1 MPSTYSTNLK
11 LELIATGEQS
21 GTWGVSTN
29 TNVGT
34 LIEEAICG
42 VASVA
47 MSDATTTISIANGAT
62 STARQVVLL
71 LTGTLTAARDLVVP
85 TIDKQYIVANNTTG
99 GFAVTVKTTAGTGIS
114 VPNGQRRFLYVDST
128 NVEEAISSTGTLAAN
143 GNLSSTGTLSV
154 TGASTLSGALTYG
167 GITLTNSVTGTG
179 SMVLSASPTLTG
191 APIVTVGDNAPAASG
206 NMNTGVIIW
215 SSSASRA
222 VNIGVNNT
230 AGYSW
235 INAAFGNNSGIS
247 DELRIMTGTTARL
260 TLNSAAATF
269 STAIN
274 YGGVTLTNSVTGT
287 GSMVLSASP
296 TLTGTLAAAAGT
308 FSSTLGVTGALTY
321 GGVTLTNSVTGTGS
335 MVLSANPTFTGTL
348 TATAGS
354 FSSTL
359 SAASLSLTTDL
370 PITEGGTGASTA
382 ADARTNLGLGTISTQ
397 AASAVAI
404 TGGSITGITDL
415 TVADGGT
422 GASTAADARTN
433 LGLSTMA
440 TQAASAVAITGGT
453 SAGVTI
459 TGGSLTGVVVP
470 FAGSTAPTGSLLC
483 FGQAVNRTTYAA
495 LFAIIA
501 TAYGIGDGST
511 TFNVPDLRG
520 RSIAGVDNM
529 GGTAAGRITA
539 AGSGITGTTLGA
551 SGGTET
557 HTLITAE
564 MPAHTHSVPAQIT
577 SGNDIGGGG
586 AYLAAGLLNNG
597 TSTSTGGGGAHQNTQ
612 PTMMINYIIYT

>member
-154 TGASTLSGALTYG
+154 TGASTLAA
-167 GITLTNSVTGTG
+167 VAGT
-179 SMVLSASPTLTG
+179 TG
-191 APIVTVGDNAPAASG
+191 A
-206 NMNTGVIIW
+206 
-215 SSSASRA
+215 
-222 VNIGVNNT
+222 
-230 AGYSW
+230 
-235 INAAFGNNSGIS
+235 
-247 DELRIMTGTTARL
+247 
-260 TLNSAAATF
+260 
-269 STAIN
+269 
-274 YGGVTLTNSVTGT
+274 
-287 GSMVLSASP
+287 
-296 TLTGTLAAAAGT
+296 
-308 FSSTLGVTGALTY
+308 
-321 GGVTLTNSVTGTGS
+321 
-335 MVLSANPTFTGTL
+335 
-348 TATAGS
+348 

-370 PITEGGTGASTA
+370 PITEGGTGASTAANARTNLGLGTISTQAASAVAITGGSITGITDLALADGGTGASTA

-404 TGGSITGITDL
+404 TGGT
-415 TVADGGT
+415 
-422 GASTAADARTN
+422 
-433 LGLSTMA
+433 
-440 TQAASAVAITGGT
+440 ITGGT
-453 SAGVTI
+453 ITGGTIAGVTI

-501 TAYGIGDGST
+501 TAYGVGDSFT

-564 MPAHTHSVPAQIT
+564 MPSHTHSMDWY
-577 SGNDIGGGG
+577 NIGIGGFGGG
-586 AYLAAGLLNNG
+586 ASLWQGG
-597 TSTSTGGGGAHQNTQ
+597 STATTATGGGGAHQNTQ

>member
-21 GTWGVSTN
+21 GTWGVSAN
-29 TNVGT
+29 TNIGT

-154 TGASTLSGALTYG
+154 TGASTLAA
-167 GITLTNSVTGTG
+167 VAGT
-179 SMVLSASPTLTG
+179 TG
-191 APIVTVGDNAPAASG
+191 A
-206 NMNTGVIIW
+206 
-215 SSSASRA
+215 
-222 VNIGVNNT
+222 
-230 AGYSW
+230 
-235 INAAFGNNSGIS
+235 
-247 DELRIMTGTTARL
+247 
-260 TLNSAAATF
+260 
-269 STAIN
+269 
-274 YGGVTLTNSVTGT
+274 
-287 GSMVLSASP
+287 
-296 TLTGTLAAAAGT
+296 
-308 FSSTLGVTGALTY
+308 
-321 GGVTLTNSVTGTGS
+321 
-335 MVLSANPTFTGTL
+335 
-348 TATAGS
+348 

-415 TVADGGT
+415 ALADGGT

-433 LGLSTMA
+433 LGLGTIS

-453 SAGVTI
+453 IAGVTI
-459 TGGSLTGVVVP
+459 TGGSLTGVVLP

-501 TAYGIGDGST
+501 TTYGIGDGST

-564 MPAHTHSVPAQIT
+564 MPSHTHALSDGYPGVN
-577 SGNDIGGGG
+577 SGGSWQNQGGGYG
-586 AYLAAGLLNNG
+586 GPIFSIG
-597 TSTSTGGGGAHQNTQ
+597 STGGDGAHLNVQ
-612 PTMMINYIIYT
+612 PTLVLNYIIKT

>member
-29 TNVGT
+29 TNIGT

-128 NVEEAISSTGTLAAN
+128 NVEEAISSTGNLNVNGTLSA
-143 GNLSSTGTLSV
+143 TGTLSV
-154 TGASTLSGALTYG
+154 TGASTLAA
-167 GITLTNSVTGTG
+167 VAGT
-179 SMVLSASPTLTG
+179 TG
-191 APIVTVGDNAPAASG
+191 A
-206 NMNTGVIIW
+206 
-215 SSSASRA
+215 
-222 VNIGVNNT
+222 
-230 AGYSW
+230 
-235 INAAFGNNSGIS
+235 
-247 DELRIMTGTTARL
+247 
-260 TLNSAAATF
+260 
-269 STAIN
+269 
-274 YGGVTLTNSVTGT
+274 
-287 GSMVLSASP
+287 
-296 TLTGTLAAAAGT
+296 
-308 FSSTLGVTGALTY
+308 
-321 GGVTLTNSVTGTGS
+321 
-335 MVLSANPTFTGTL
+335 
-348 TATAGS
+348 

-370 PITEGGTGASTA
+370 PITEGGTGASTAAAARTNLGLGTISTQAASAVAITGGSITGITDLAVADGGTGASTA

-404 TGGSITGITDL
+404 TGGTI
-415 TVADGGT
+415 A
-422 GASTAADARTN
+422 GA
-433 LGLSTMA
+433 
-440 TQAASAVAITGGT
+440 
-453 SAGVTI
+453 TI

-564 MPAHTHSVPAQIT
+564 MPAHTHSVPGQIS

-597 TSTSTGGGGAHQNTQ
+597 TSTSTGGGSAHQNTQ

>member
-154 TGASTLSGALTYG
+154 TGASTLAA
-167 GITLTNSVTGTG
+167 VAGT
-179 SMVLSASPTLTG
+179 TG
-191 APIVTVGDNAPAASG
+191 A
-206 NMNTGVIIW
+206 
-215 SSSASRA
+215 
-222 VNIGVNNT
+222 
-230 AGYSW
+230 
-235 INAAFGNNSGIS
+235 
-247 DELRIMTGTTARL
+247 
-260 TLNSAAATF
+260 
-269 STAIN
+269 
-274 YGGVTLTNSVTGT
+274 
-287 GSMVLSASP
+287 
-296 TLTGTLAAAAGT
+296 
-308 FSSTLGVTGALTY
+308 
-321 GGVTLTNSVTGTGS
+321 
-335 MVLSANPTFTGTL
+335 
-348 TATAGS
+348 

-370 PITEGGTGASTA
+370 PITEGGTGASTAANARTNLGLGTISTQAASAVAITGGSITGITDLALADGGTGASTA

-404 TGGSITGITDL
+404 TGGTIAGVT
-415 TVADGGT
+415 
-422 GASTAADARTN
+422 
-433 LGLSTMA
+433 
-440 TQAASAVAITGGT
+440 ITGGT
-453 SAGVTI
+453 ITGGTIDGATI

-501 TAYGIGDGST
+501 TAYGVGDGST

-551 SGGTET
+551 SGGTQT
-557 HTLITAE
+557 HTLTEAE
-564 MPAHTHSVPAQIT
+564 MPSHSHLWYGYNIGIGG
-577 SGNDIGGGG
+577 SGSGASVWMGGGG
-586 AYLAAGLLNNG
+586 TATTAAGSG
-597 TSTSTGGGGAHQNTQ
+597 SAHQNTQ

>member
-21 GTWGVSTN
+21 GTWGVSAN

-154 TGASTLSGALTYG
+154 TGASTLAA
-167 GITLTNSVTGTG
+167 VAGT
-179 SMVLSASPTLTG
+179 TG
-191 APIVTVGDNAPAASG
+191 A
-206 NMNTGVIIW
+206 
-215 SSSASRA
+215 
-222 VNIGVNNT
+222 
-230 AGYSW
+230 
-235 INAAFGNNSGIS
+235 
-247 DELRIMTGTTARL
+247 
-260 TLNSAAATF
+260 
-269 STAIN
+269 
-274 YGGVTLTNSVTGT
+274 
-287 GSMVLSASP
+287 
-296 TLTGTLAAAAGT
+296 
-308 FSSTLGVTGALTY
+308 
-321 GGVTLTNSVTGTGS
+321 
-335 MVLSANPTFTGTL
+335 
-348 TATAGS
+348 

-382 ADARTNLGLGTISTQ
+382 ANARTNLGLGTISTQ

-415 TVADGGT
+415 ALADGGT

-453 SAGVTI
+453 IAGVTI

-529 GGTAAGRITA
+529 GGTTAGRITA

-564 MPAHTHSVPAQIT
+564 MPSHTHALSDSYPGVN
-577 SGNDIGGGG
+577 SGGTWQNHGGGYG
-586 AYLAAGLLNNG
+586 GSIG
-597 TSTSTGGGGAHQNTQ
+597 SIGSTGGGGAHQNTQ

>member
-154 TGASTLSGALTYG
+154 TGASTLAA
-167 GITLTNSVTGTG
+167 VAGT
-179 SMVLSASPTLTG
+179 TG
-191 APIVTVGDNAPAASG
+191 A
-206 NMNTGVIIW
+206 
-215 SSSASRA
+215 
-222 VNIGVNNT
+222 
-230 AGYSW
+230 
-235 INAAFGNNSGIS
+235 
-247 DELRIMTGTTARL
+247 
-260 TLNSAAATF
+260 
-269 STAIN
+269 
-274 YGGVTLTNSVTGT
+274 
-287 GSMVLSASP
+287 
-296 TLTGTLAAAAGT
+296 
-308 FSSTLGVTGALTY
+308 
-321 GGVTLTNSVTGTGS
+321 
-335 MVLSANPTFTGTL
+335 
-348 TATAGS
+348 

-415 TVADGGT
+415 ALADGGT
-422 GASTAADARTN
+422 GRFDR
-433 LGLSTMA
+433 
-440 TQAASAVAITGGT
+440 
-453 SAGVTI
+453 
-459 TGGSLTGVVVP
+459 
-470 FAGSTAPTGSLLC
+470 C
-483 FGQAVNRTTYAA
+483 
-495 LFAIIA
+495 
-501 TAYGIGDGST
+501 
-511 TFNVPDLRG
+511 G
-520 RSIAGVDNM
+520 R
-529 GGTAAGRITA
+529 
-539 AGSGITGTTLGA
+539 
-551 SGGTET
+551 
-557 HTLITAE
+557 
-564 MPAHTHSVPAQIT
+564 
-577 SGNDIGGGG
+577 
-586 AYLAAGLLNNG
+586 
-597 TSTSTGGGGAHQNTQ
+597 
-612 PTMMINYIIYT
+612 

>member
-154 TGASTLSGALTYG
+154 TGASTLAA
-167 GITLTNSVTGTG
+167 VAGT
-179 SMVLSASPTLTG
+179 TG
-191 APIVTVGDNAPAASG
+191 A
-206 NMNTGVIIW
+206 
-215 SSSASRA
+215 
-222 VNIGVNNT
+222 
-230 AGYSW
+230 
-235 INAAFGNNSGIS
+235 
-247 DELRIMTGTTARL
+247 
-260 TLNSAAATF
+260 
-269 STAIN
+269 
-274 YGGVTLTNSVTGT
+274 
-287 GSMVLSASP
+287 
-296 TLTGTLAAAAGT
+296 
-308 FSSTLGVTGALTY
+308 
-321 GGVTLTNSVTGTGS
+321 
-335 MVLSANPTFTGTL
+335 
-348 TATAGS
+348 

-404 TGGSITGITDL
+404 TGGTI
-415 TVADGGT
+415 
-422 GASTAADARTN
+422 
-433 LGLSTMA
+433 
-440 TQAASAVAITGGT
+440 
-453 SAGVTI
+453 AGVTI

-529 GGTAAGRITA
+529 GGTTAGRITA
-539 AGSGITGTTLGA
+539 AGSGIIGTTLGA

-564 MPAHTHSVPAQIT
+564 MPSHTHALSDSYPGVNTGGSWQ
-577 SGNDIGGGG
+577 NQGGGYG
-586 AYLAAGLLNNG
+586 GSIG
-597 TSTSTGGGGAHQNTQ
+597 SIGSTGGGGAHQNTQ

>member
-71 LTGTLTAARDLVVP
+71 LTGTLTAARNLVVP

-191 APIVTVGDNAPAASG
+191 TL
-206 NMNTGVIIW
+206 NTGNTIFINTSGLVQYDG
-215 SSSASRA
+215 SAMYVR
-222 VNIGVNNT
+222 T
-230 AGYSW
+230 
-235 INAAFGNNSGIS
+235 NANQSLYLGANSTNLHEIS
-247 DELRIMTGTTARL
+247 GTL
-260 TLNSAAATF
+260 FTLG
-269 STAIN
+269 TAIR
-274 YGGVTLTNSVTGT
+274 YGGITLTNSVTGT

-308 FSSTLGVTGALTY
+308 FSSTLGVTGATTLSAALTY

-415 TVADGGT
+415 ALADGGT

-453 SAGVTI
+453 IAGVTI

-501 TAYGIGDGST
+501 TAYGVGDGST

-551 SGGTET
+551 SGGTQT

-564 MPAHTHSVPAQIT
+564 MPSHTHALSDPYPGVNTGGSWQQNGGSYGGSI
-577 SGNDIGGGG
+577 SSIG
-586 AYLAAGLLNNG
+586 
-597 TSTSTGGGGAHQNTQ
+597 STGGGGAHQNTQ